1 MLDIILIVISALCL
15 IVGLAGCVLPM
26 VPGPPVAYLGLVIL
40 HFTDKVEYTTT
51 QLIVW
56 LLIVAV
62 LQVLDY
68 FTPMLGSKYSGG
80 SKWGN
85 WGCIIGTLVGL
96 LFLPWGIILGPFLG
110 AVIGELLG
118 NKEFSQALKSGFG
131 SLIGFILGT
140 LLKFVVCGFLVR
152 PVSFWVFFPFCL
164 IWVLRLMQRVCL
176 MRDFCPFFRYS
187 FYRLT
192 NCADCLIWER

>member
-1 MLDIILIVISALCL
+1 MLDVILIIIGALCM
-15 IVGLAGCVLPM
+15 IAGLAGCILPFL
-26 VPGPPVAYLGLVIL
+26 PGPPIAYLGLFIL
-40 HFTDKVEYTTT
+40 HCTDKVGYSTT

-56 LLIVAV
+56 LLIVVV

-85 WGCIIGTLVGL
+85 WGCVIGTLAGL

-118 NKEFSQALKSGFG
+118 NKDFSQALKSGFG

-140 LLKFVVCGFLVR
+140 LLKLVVCGY
-152 PVSFWVFFPFCL
+152 FCYQF
-164 IWVLRLMQRVCL
+164 IAGFV
-176 MRDFCPFFRYS
+176 
-187 FYRLT
+187 
-192 NCADCLIWER
+192 

>member
-1 MLDIILIVISALCL
+1 MLDIILIVIGALCM
-15 IVGLAGCVLPM
+15 IAGLAGCILPFL
-26 VPGPPVAYLGLVIL
+26 PGPPIAYVGLVIL
-40 HFTDKVEYTTT
+40 HFTDKVQYSTT

-96 LFLPWGIILGPFLG
+96 FLG

-118 NKEFSQALKSGFG
+118 NKEFSQALKSGVG
-131 SLIGFILGT
+131 SLLGFIFGT
-140 LLKFVVCGFLVR
+140 LLKFVVCGY
-152 PVSFWVFFPFCL
+152 FCYQFIIGL
-164 IWVLRLMQRVCL
+164 IR
-176 MRDFCPFFRYS
+176 
-187 FYRLT
+187 
-192 NCADCLIWER
+192 